1 MAAVSFGSPV
11 FPDRRQ
17 RRLRQNP
24 ALRQMVRET
33 KLDVGDLVYPLF
45 VIYGR
50 DQVCPVPSLP
60 GINQYSVDQLLPQA
74 EQLVELG
81 IPAVIL
87 FGIPE
92 NKDFTGS
99 GAWDPQGP
107 VPRAVRAL
115 KQHFPQLLVI
125 CDVCLCEYTSHGH
138 CGLPDE
144 ANGAILND
152 PTLELLG
159 RAALCYAEAGADL
172 IAPSDMMD
180 GRVRAIR
187 EKLDANG
194 FTQVAIMAYSAK
206 YASSFY
212 GPFREAAGSAPA
224 FGDRKSYQM
233 DPPNRREALLEAALD
248 WQEGADI
255 IMVKPAL
262 AYLDVVREIKNEFP
276 CPVATYNV
284 SGEYAM
290 VKAAAARGWLD
301 ERAVVLEMLTA
312 MRRAGAD
319 LVLTYHAPDVARWL
333 AEAHK

>member
-1 MAAVSFGSPV
+1 MMAVSFSSPG
-11 FPDRRQ
+11 FPYRRQ

-24 ALRQMVRET
+24 VLRQMVRET
-33 KLDVGDLVYPLF
+33 ELNPSDLIYPLF
-45 VIYGR
+45 VTYGQ
-50 DQVCPVPSLP
+50 DKVEPVPSLP
-60 GINQYSVDQLLPQA
+60 GVSRYSVDRLLPEA
-74 EQLVELG
+74 EELVELG

-92 NKDFTGS
+92 NKDFVGS

-115 KQHFPQLLVI
+115 KQHFPQLVVI

-144 ANGAILND
+144 SGGRIAND
-152 PTLELLG
+152 PSLELLA

-172 IAPSDMMD
+172 VAPSDMMD

-194 FTQVAIMAYSAK
+194 FVQVAIMAYSAK

-224 FGDRKSYQM
+224 FGDRRSYQM

-262 AYLDVVREIKNEFP
+262 AYLDVVKEIKQQFP

-312 MRRAGAD
+312 MKRAGAD
-319 LVLTYHAPDVARWL
+319 LILTYYAPDVARWL
-333 AEAHK
+333 AEA